1 MMSSNEELEEM
12 IRHLQTR
19 MVYLEGRVAQLE
31 AGHRPYYPQYPQP
44 LPYWSMRATNMG
56 CSICGAGSNGEVMG
70 YVCNHPK
77 CPTRVTSGVG
87 GVMSTTSTDEGWAGK
102 RRNGYYDEDGKWV
115 ADRSR

>member
-19 MVYLEGRVAQLE
+19 MVYLEGRVAILE
-31 AGHRPYYPQYPQP
+31 ANRYTYTPQP
-44 LPYWSMRATNMG
+44 YMPQVPTNRCPM
-56 CSICGAGSNGEVMG
+56 CGIDISKPMG
-70 YVCNHPK
+70 YVCSATN
-77 CPTRVTSGVG
+77 CPTFLKVTST
-87 GVMSTTSTDEGWAGK
+87 TTSGTNEGWAGK